1 MNKQTTDKLLNLK
14 RLLCACESLR
24 PEEREAFCGIVEEII
39 YSCTPVVR
47 GKFDI
52 YAFASK
58 NPSHRVLN
66 GVFYDSGKIV
76 ASDGYILAAVSQDY
90 PGEREGL
97 VIDKNGC
104 KIDYCRYPNYL
115 RVIPDT
121 EGWPSYKIDFQKAR
135 EIIRQS
141 KAWAK
146 THGLK
151 QNCSQRLVKIGPA
164 CFMMNKIENILAGME
179 YIGADELRIKD
190 GITAAVGKNDKGTLL
205 ISPFIEPERNE
216 DVFIETLI

>member
-14 RLLCACESLR
+14 RLICACENLR
-24 PEEREAFCGIVEEII
+24 PEEREAFSGIVEEII

-47 GKFDI
+47 GTFDI
-52 YAFASK
+52 YKFTSSG
-58 NPSHRVLN
+58 PRGVLN
-66 GVFYDSGKIV
+66 GVFYDKGNIV
-76 ASDGYILAAVSQDY
+76 ASDGKVLAMIRHDY

-104 KIDYCRYPNYL
+104 NIDYCRYPNYL

-135 EIIRQS
+135 EIIRRS

-146 THGLK
+146 ARGLK
-151 QNCSQRLVKIGPA
+151 QNCNQRLIKIGPA
-164 CFMMNKIENILAGME
+164 CFMINKIENVFAGME
-179 YIGADELRIKD
+179 YIGVDELRIKD
-190 GITAAVGKNDKGTLL
+190 GITAAVCKNDKGTLL
-205 ISPFIEPERNE
+205 IMPFIEPECSD

>member
-14 RLLCACESLR
+14 RIICACENLR
-24 PEEREAFCGIVEEII
+24 SEEREAFSGIVDEII

-52 YAFASK
+52 YKFASSD
-58 NPSHRVLN
+58 PSRGVLS
-66 GVFYDSGKIV
+66 GVFYDKGNVV
-76 ASDGYILAAVSQDY
+76 ASDGKLLAAIRQDY

-104 KIDYCRYPNYL
+104 TIEGRYPNYS
-115 RVIPDT
+115 RVIPET
-121 EGWPSYKIDFQKAR
+121 EGWPSYTIDFQKAR
-135 EIIRQS
+135 EIIRRS

-146 THGLK
+146 LRGLK
-151 QNCSQRLVKIGPA
+151 QNCKSRFIKIGPA
-164 CFMMNKIENILAGME
+164 CFMLNKLENFLAAME
-179 YIGADELRIKD
+179 YIGADGLQIKD
-190 GITAAVGKNDKGTLL
+190 GTTAAVCKNDKGTLL
-205 ISPFIEPERNE
+205 IMPFIEPECTE

>member
-1 MNKQTTDKLLNLK
+1 MNKQTTDKLFNLK
-14 RLLCACESLR
+14 RLISACENLR
-24 PEEREAFCGIVEEII
+24 PEEREAFGGIIEEII

-52 YAFASK
+52 YKFTSSG
-58 NPSHRVLN
+58 PRGVLS
-66 GVFYDSGKIV
+66 GVYYDKGNIV
-76 ASDGYILAAVSQDY
+76 ASDGEVLAIIRQDY

-97 VIDKNGC
+97 VIDKTGC
-104 KIDYCRYPNYL
+104 NIDYCRYPNYL
-115 RVIPDT
+115 RVIPET
-121 EGWPSYKIDFQKAR
+121 EGWPSYRIDFQKAR

-146 THGLK
+146 ARGFK

-164 CFMMNKIENILAGME
+164 CFLINKIENILAGME
-179 YIGADELRIKD
+179 YIGADGLRIKD
-190 GITAAVGKNDKGTLL
+190 GTTAAVCKNDKGTLL
-205 ISPFIEPERNE
+205 VMPFIEPECNE

>member
-1 MNKQTTDKLLNLK
+1 MNKQNTDKMLNLK
-14 RLLCACESLR
+14 RLICACENLR
-24 PEEREAFCGIVEEII
+24 PEEREAFSGIVEEII

-58 NPSHRVLN
+58 APSPRVLN
-66 GVFYDSGKIV
+66 GVFYDKGNIV
-76 ASDGYILAAVSQDY
+76 ASDGRILAVVRQGY

-104 KIDYCRYPNYL
+104 TIEGRYPNYL
-115 RVIPDT
+115 RVIPDA
-121 EGWPSYKIDFQKAR
+121 EGWPSYAIDFQKAR
-135 EIIRQS
+135 EIIRRS

-146 THGLK
+146 TRGYK

-164 CFMMNKIENILAGME
+164 CFMINKIENVFAGME
-179 YIGADELRIKD
+179 YIGADEIMIKD
-190 GITAAVGKNDKGTLL
+190 GITAAVCKNDKGTLL
-205 ISPFIEPERNE
+205 IMPFIEPECKE